1 LGRLWQEALRSVR
14 WPGGGGRAGAA
25 ALGAVG
31 SLGRGDLGPLSDL
44 DLVVVHDGPGWS
56 AARREDLARWLW
68 YPIWDAGFDLDQSFR
83 SLAECRR
90 TASQDL
96 AAATGL
102 LSLSALAGDDALAGR
117 AASAVLADWRGAARK
132 RLPELAQSVAEREAA
147 FGHLAFRLEGDIK
160 EARGGLRDAV
170 TLDALVASWL
180 AEAPRGGT
188 GEELA
193 RSRAYLLDVRDALQR
208 VTRRPAAILLMAEQ
222 DATARAVDPHLTA
235 DQLMGNVA
243 KAARDVTYA
252 LDTTMR
258 RALGNLPDRAAL
270 PAVFVRGRR
279 RGPRLTP
286 LAAGLAELGGE
297 IVLASPD
304 APQHDAVLPL
314 RAARVAAE
322 TGLRFEPLTLLAL
335 RSAAALAQPWPAEA
349 RAELGRFLVL
359 GPAIVPVWEALDQA
373 GVVGRLWP
381 EWLAVRNQVQRNALH
396 RHTVDR
402 HQVEAV
408 AELAAVDV
416 SSAPRDLVA
425 VATLFHDLG
434 KRPGERD
441 HAGLG
446 ALLARPLFARLGYPA
461 DEAAWMVALIRQHLT
476 LARLA
481 TSQDP
486 AAPDTV
492 AALAAAVDGR
502 LDLLDGLAALT
513 EADARAAGPKAWTK
527 LRASLIKR
535 LTAETRRALR
545 AAPPS
550 PPSAS
555 PAPSASSPASPASAP
570 SASSPASASSAPPAP
585 PAPPAS
591 SAPPAPPAS
600 SASSPPPAPSASSP
614 PPAPSGLPAPSPAS
628 APSGTPA
635 PSAPGGCL

>member
-1 LGRLWQEALRSVR
+1 MSDLIQQAAEAPGGPPSIRGLGLARKGEGPWAAQWWAAGAKGRAARTRLLRAALRQLWDGALR
-14 WPGGGGRAGAA
+14 AARAPGGAGRAGAA

-31 SLGRGDLGPLSDL
+31 SLGRGDLAPLSDL

-56 AARREDLARWLW
+56 QARREDLARSLW

-90 TASQDL
+90 IASQDL

-102 LSLSALAGDDALAGR
+102 LSLAALAGGGDLAER

-132 RLPELAQSVAEREAA
+132 RLPELAQAVAEREAG

-180 AEAPRGGT
+180 AEAPRGAAGD
-188 GEELA
+188 ELA

-208 VTRRPAAILLMAEQ
+208 ASRRPSSILLMAEQ
-222 DATARAVDPHLTA
+222 DATARALDPHLTA

-258 RALGNLPDRAAL
+258 RALGNLPGRAAL

-279 RGPRLTP
+279 RGPRLAP

-297 IVLASPD
+297 IVFASPD
-304 APQHDAVLPL
+304 APTRDAVLPL
-314 RAARVAAE
+314 RAARVASA
-322 TGLRFEPLTLLAL
+322 TGLGFEPLTLRAL
-335 RSAAALAQPWPAEA
+335 RAAPALAEPWPADA
-349 RAELGRFLVL
+349 RAELGAFLQAGERV
-359 GPAIVPVWEALDQA
+359 PPVWEALDQA
-373 GVVGRLWP
+373 GLVGRLWP
-381 EWLAVRNQVQRNALH
+381 EWLAVRNQAQRNALH

-408 AELAAVDV
+408 ALLASVELGT
-416 SSAPRDLVA
+416 APPDLTA

-446 ALLARPLFARLGYPA
+446 ALLAGPLFARMGYSA
-461 DEAAWMVALIRQHLT
+461 QEAGFMVALIRQHLT

-481 TSQDP
+481 TTRDP
-486 AAPDTV
+486 SAPATV
-492 AALAAAVDGR
+492 AALVEAVDGR
-502 LDLLDGLAALT
+502 LDRLDALAALT

-527 LRASLIKR
+527 LRAALIAR
-535 LTAETRRALR
+535 LAAEARRAL
-545 AAPPS
+545 AE
-550 PPSAS
+550 
-555 PAPSASSPASPASAP
+555 
-570 SASSPASASSAPPAP
+570 
-585 PAPPAS
+585 
-591 SAPPAPPAS
+591 
-600 SASSPPPAPSASSP
+600 
-614 PPAPSGLPAPSPAS
+614 
-628 APSGTPA
+628 
-635 PSAPGGCL
+635 PGGG